1 MAATVIGGP
10 FTMVFLAVEMTG
22 DFALA
27 PLIVPSVLV
36 ASLTARRLFGF
47 SFATWRFH
55 LRGEAIRSAHD
66 VGWIRNLT
74 VERLMRQDLP
84 TVRVDS
90 LLSDFRRDFPLGS
103 NQLVVAVDE
112 NGRYAGIVPL
122 NRAYA
127 LDLDQ
132 AAASTKLAALLAH
145 KDQVLLRSM
154 NVKEAVATFEAA
166 EADAL
171 AVVDNTTDRRVVG
184 VLTEAYALRRYSE
197 ELDQRRRELMGES
210 WHS

>member
-1 MAATVIGGP
+1 M
-10 FTMVFLAVEMTG
+10 
-22 DFALA
+22 
-27 PLIVPSVLV
+27 
-36 ASLTARRLFGF
+36 
-47 SFATWRFH
+47 
-55 LRGEAIRSAHD
+55 RS
-66 VGWIRNLT
+66 I
-74 VERLMRQDLP
+74 
-84 TVRVDS
+84 
-90 LLSDFRRDFPLGS
+90 
-103 NQLVVAVDE
+103 
-112 NGRYAGIVPL
+112 
-122 NRAYA
+122 
-127 LDLDQ
+127 
-132 AAASTKLAALLAH
+132 STKRAALLAH

>member
-1 MAATVIGGP
+1 
-10 FTMVFLAVEMTG
+10 
-22 DFALA
+22 
-27 PLIVPSVLV
+27 
-36 ASLTARRLFGF
+36 
-47 SFATWRFH
+47 
-55 LRGEAIRSAHD
+55 
-66 VGWIRNLT
+66 
-74 VERLMRQDLP
+74 MRQDLP

>member
-1 MAATVIGGP
+1 
-10 FTMVFLAVEMTG
+10 MVFLAVEMTG

-184 VLTEAYALRRYSE
+184 VLTEAYALWRYSE